1 MKSCIRYE
9 VNVLE
14 WGTHS
19 IVFRRHCYYYSFSSA
34 LSAATITTKLMLVV
48 VVHSQQF
55 LHDVGC
61 NTFIF
66 IC

>member
-1 MKSCIRYE
+1 MKSCMRYK

-14 WGTHS
+14 WVHTL
-19 IVFRRHCYYYSFSSA
+19 VFRSLCYYYSFSSA
-34 LSAATITTKLMLVV
+34 LSAATVTTKLMLGV

-61 NTFIF
+61 STFIF